1 MKFLTTTVITLAIVA
16 FASPANLSARTSNHN
31 EGLTS
36 YTEGFAGYTEGS
48 AKGMFHPS
56 AETDPAE
63 KILQEVEKNNTTLSA
78 LRKEALARK
87 LGNRTDIY
95 PSNPEVEFGYLWG
108 SPSSMGTRQDFGV
121 SQTLDFPLAYS
132 YKKKIADL
140 RDNQIDLEYQKSLR
154 DIRYETSMV
163 IYDLIY
169 TNALTIEIEKQY
181 SNAKAIADA
190 FKKRFDA
197 GDVSRLELNKAE
209 INLYH
214 VTKVLEHLNIDREYL
229 LNQLSGLNGGVRIDF
244 ESSTFG
250 SQLIPSSFENWYA
263 EAEKESPVLGWL
275 RQNIE
280 ISQKEISLTKALA
293 LPQITT
299 GYMSEKVVG
308 EKFQGVTF
316 GITVPLW
323 ENKNKIKQ
331 AKAAAEAAESLAADE
346 KVRFYTSLKALHSK
360 TIGLQNSV
368 NDFQEKILTFNNVEM
383 LRKALDLGELSI
395 IDYFHEVEFYYES
408 IEHMLD
414 LEREFNKTAA
424 QLRLQIM

>member
-1 MKFLTTTVITLAIVA
+1 MKFLITTLATLAIISSPLS
-16 FASPANLSARTSNHN
+16 ASPYPGFS
-31 EGLTS
+31 EK
-36 YTEGFAGYTEGS
+36 TEIFSDKTDGS
-48 AKGMFHPS
+48 DRIMFHPS
-56 AETDPAE
+56 AETAPAD

-78 LRKEALARK
+78 LRKEAQARK

-108 SPSSMGTRQDFGV
+108 NPSSMGTRQDFGV
-121 SQTLDFPLAYS
+121 SQTLDFPLAYG
-132 YKKKIADL
+132 YRKKIADL
-140 RDNQIDLEYQKSLR
+140 RDNQVDLEYQKSLR
-154 DIRYETSMV
+154 DIRYEASMV

-169 TNALTIEIEKQY
+169 TNALRIEIEKQY
-181 SNAKAIADA
+181 SNAKAIAHA
-190 FKKRFDA
+190 FKKRFEA
-197 GDVSRLELNKAE
+197 GDVSKLELNKAE

-214 VTKVLEHLNIDREYL
+214 VTKVLEHLNIDKEYL
-229 LNQLSGLNGGVRIDF
+229 MNQLAGLNGGTRIEL

-250 SQLIPSSFENWYA
+250 TQLIPASFENWYA

-280 ISQKEISLTKALA
+280 ISRKEIALTKALA

-331 AKAAAEAAESLAADE
+331 AKAAAEAAESIAADE

-360 TIGLQNSV
+360 TISLQNSV
-368 NDFQEKILTFNNVEM
+368 NDFQNRILTFNNVEM

-408 IEHMLD
+408 IEHLLD

-424 QLRLQIM
+424 QLRLQVM